1 MAINRTGKKTTSQG
15 RRNSS
20 KADGA
25 ASSAVTP
32 NSGNVP
38 QVMALT
44 IRDKAVSDRKQ
55 AGLQFYQESSLPEN
69 RPISAND
76 FEVFDTFIGNRPIES
91 SSLEVIEMVDNRPVA
106 ANDFQIS
113 EMYSEAGN
121 RPVTSSTLQISE
133 LYSVM
138 GGNRPIASNET
149 DDSSTLMGFID

>member
-1 MAINRTGKKTTSQG
+1 MAINRPGKKTVSQG
-15 RRNSS
+15 RRNNS
-20 KADGA
+20 KGDGE
-25 ASSAVTP
+25 ASSAGSP
-32 NSGNVP
+32 NSASVP

-44 IRDKAVSDRKQ
+44 IRDKALSDRKQ
-55 AGLQFYQESSLPEN
+55 PSLQLYQETSLPQN
-69 RPISAND
+69 RPIAAND
-76 FEVFDTFIGNRPIES
+76 FEVFDTFIGNRPIEC
-91 SSLEVIEMVDNRPVA
+91 SSLEVIEIVDNRPVV

-138 GGNRPIASNET
+138 GGNRPVASNET